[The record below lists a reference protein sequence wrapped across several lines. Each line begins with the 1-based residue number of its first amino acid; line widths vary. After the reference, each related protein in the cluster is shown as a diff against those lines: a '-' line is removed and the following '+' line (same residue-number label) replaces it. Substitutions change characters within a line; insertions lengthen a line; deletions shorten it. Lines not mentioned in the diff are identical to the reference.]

1 MMTQTLALLV
11 DAYRELCAKKLFW
24 ITMGLSGLVVLAF
37 AMVGINEQGI
47 TFLWFQLPAEAFGAR
62 MTSETLPP
70 GLLYR
75 FMFSSLAVPIWL
87 SWVAVI
93 LGLISTAGMIPD
105 LIQGGTIE
113 AILSRPIGRV
123 RLLLTKF
130 VGGLLFMALQ
140 VGVFSTLVFI
150 VIGVRGGSWAPEVF
164 LAVPIVVAMFSYLFA
179 VCVLLGLVT
188 RSTIAALLLT
198 LLFWMTVFVVNTGD
212 NIAISMHE
220 QIKADRRIQSDR
232 LERMERN
239 ASLAILEE
247 RNASRAEQGL
257 EPLARYE
264 PTVDELFAKDPRIPS
279 RRDEVEQSESSE
291 RLAGKWRQGVY
302 LGKMVF
308 PKTQETIGLLERWT
322 VDREALAQMGGPPT
336 DNDDDSLARQQGQRA
351 TVEAIHSRPLWWV
364 LGTSLAFEALVLGI
378 AVIIFKRRDF

>member
-1 MMTQTLALLV
+1 MITQTLALLV

-47 TFLWFQLPAEAFGAR
+47 TLLWFQLPAEAFGAR

-93 LGLISTAGMIPD
+93 LGLVSTAGMIPD

-113 AILSRPIGRV
+113 AVLSRPIGRV

-140 VGVFSTLVFI
+140 VGVFSLLVFI
-150 VIGVRGGSWAPEVF
+150 VIGLRGGSWAPEVF

-179 VCVLLGLVT
+179 VCVLLGLLT
-188 RSTIAALLLT
+188 RSTVAALLLT
-198 LLFWMTVFVVNTGD
+198 MLFWMVVFVVNTGD
-212 NIAISMHE
+212 NIAVSMHE
-220 QIKADRRIQSDR
+220 QIKADLRLQQSR

-239 ASLAILEE
+239 ATQAILAE
-247 RNASRAEQGL
+247 RNEQRAEQGL
-257 EPLARYE
+257 EPLAEIR
-264 PTVDELFAKDPRIPS
+264 PTDDDLIARDPRIPS
-279 RRDEVEQSESSE
+279 RRDNIRSTQSSE
-291 RLAGKWRQGVY
+291 RLASRWRQGIY
-302 LGKMVF
+302 IGKSVF
-308 PKTQETIGLLERWT
+308 PKTQETIGLLARWT
-322 VDREALAQMGGPPT
+322 VDREALAQLGGMPE
-336 DNDDDSLARQQGQRA
+336 DNDEMLAQRQGQQA
-351 TVEAIHSRPLWWV
+351 TAEALHARSLWWV
-364 LGTSLAFEALVLGI
+364 LGTSFVFMAVVLGVS
-378 AVIIFKRRDF
+378 AVIFQRRDF

>member
-37 AMVGINEQGI
+37 AMVGINERGI
-47 TFLWFQLPAEAFGAR
+47 TFLWFQLPAEFNGTR

-87 SWVAVI
+87 SWVAVV

-113 AILSRPIGRV
+113 AVLSRPIGRV

-164 LAVPIVVAMFSYLFA
+164 LAVPVVVAMFSYLFA

-198 LLFWMTVFVVNTGD
+198 LLFWMAVFVVNTGD
-212 NIAISMHE
+212 NITISMHE
-220 QIKADRRIQSDR
+220 KIKADRQIQSDR
-232 LERMERN
+232 LERLERN

-247 RNASRAEQGL
+247 RNAQRAEEGQ

-264 PTVDELFAKDPRIPS
+264 PTDDELFAKDPRIPS
-279 RRDEVEQSESSE
+279 RRDEVERTRTSE

-322 VDREALAQMGGPPT
+322 VDREALAGLGGPPT
-336 DNDDDSLARQQGQRA
+336 DGDDDGLARQQGQRA

-378 AVIIFKRRDF
+378 AVVIFKRRDF

>member
-1 MMTQTLALLV
+1 MITQTLALLV

-47 TFLWFQLPAEAFGAR
+47 TLLWFQLPAEAFGAR

-93 LGLISTAGMIPD
+93 LGLVSTAGMIPD

-113 AILSRPIGRV
+113 AVLSRPIGRV

-140 VGVFSTLVFI
+140 VGVFSALVFI
-150 VIGVRGGSWAPEVF
+150 VIGLRGGSWAPEVF

-179 VCVLLGLVT
+179 VCVLLGLLT
-188 RSTIAALLLT
+188 RSTVAALLLT
-198 LLFWMTVFVVNTGD
+198 MLFWMVVFVVNTGD
-212 NIAISMHE
+212 NIAVSMHE
-220 QIKADRRIQSDR
+220 QIKADLRLQQSR

-239 ASLAILEE
+239 ATQAILAE
-247 RNASRAEQGL
+247 RNEQRAEQGL
-257 EPLARYE
+257 EPLAEIR
-264 PTVDELFAKDPRIPS
+264 PTDDDLIARDPRIPS
-279 RRDEVEQSESSE
+279 RRDTIRSAQSSE
-291 RLAGKWRQGVY
+291 RLASRWRQGIY
-302 LGKMVF
+302 IGKSVF

-322 VDREALAQMGGPPT
+322 VDREALAQLGIMPE
-336 DNDDDSLARQQGQRA
+336 DDDKMLAQRQGQQA
-351 TVEAIHSRPLWWV
+351 TAEALHARSLWWV
-364 LGTSLAFEALVLGI
+364 LGTSFVFMAVVLGVS
-378 AVIIFKRRDF
+378 AVIFQRRDF

>member
-1 MMTQTLALLV
+1 MITQTLALLV

-47 TFLWFQLPAEAFGAR
+47 TLLWFQLPAEAFGAR

-93 LGLISTAGMIPD
+93 LGLVSTAGMIPD

-113 AILSRPIGRV
+113 AVLSRPIGRV

-140 VGVFSTLVFI
+140 VGVFSALVFI
-150 VIGVRGGSWAPEVF
+150 VIGLRGGSWAPEVF

-179 VCVLLGLVT
+179 VCVLLGLLT
-188 RSTIAALLLT
+188 RSTVAALLLT
-198 LLFWMTVFVVNTGD
+198 MLFWMVVFVVNTGD
-212 NIAISMHE
+212 NIAVSMHE
-220 QIKADRRIQSDR
+220 QIKADLRLQQSR

-239 ASLAILEE
+239 ATQAILAE
-247 RNASRAEQGL
+247 RNAQRTEAGQ
-257 EPLARYE
+257 EPLESYS
-264 PTVDELFAKDPRIPS
+264 PTDDELIARDPRIPS
-279 RRDEVEQSESSE
+279 RRDTIRSTQSSE
-291 RLAGKWRQGVY
+291 RLASRWRQGIY
-302 LGKMVF
+302 IGKSVF
-308 PKTQETIGLLERWT
+308 PKTQETIGLLARWT
-322 VDREALAQMGGPPT
+322 VDREALAQLGVMPE
-336 DNDDDSLARQQGQRA
+336 DDDKMLAQRQGQQA
-351 TVEAIHSRPLWWV
+351 TAQALEARSLWWV
-364 LGTSLAFEALVLGI
+364 LGTSFVFMALVLGVS
-378 AVIIFKRRDF
+378 AVIFQRRDF

>member
-1 MMTQTLALLV
+1 MITQTLALLV

-47 TFLWFQLPAEAFGAR
+47 TLLWFQLPAEAFGAR

-93 LGLISTAGMIPD
+93 LGLVSTAGMIPD

-113 AILSRPIGRV
+113 AVLSRPIGRV

-140 VGVFSTLVFI
+140 VGVFSLLVFF
-150 VIGVRGGSWAPEVF
+150 VIGLRGGSWAPEVF

-179 VCVLLGLVT
+179 VCVLLGLLT
-188 RSTIAALLLT
+188 RSTVAALLLT
-198 LLFWMTVFVVNTGD
+198 MLFWMVVFVVNTGD
-212 NIAISMHE
+212 NIAVSMHE
-220 QIKADRRIQSDR
+220 QIKADLRLQQSR

-239 ASLAILEE
+239 ATQAILAE
-247 RNASRAEQGL
+247 RNEQRAEQGL
-257 EPLARYE
+257 EPLAEIR
-264 PTVDELFAKDPRIPS
+264 PTDDDLIARDPRIPS
-279 RRDEVEQSESSE
+279 RRDTIRSTQSSE
-291 RLAGKWRQGVY
+291 RLASRWRQGIY
-302 LGKMVF
+302 IGKSVF
-308 PKTQETIGLLERWT
+308 PKTQETIGLLARWT
-322 VDREALAQMGGPPT
+322 VDREALAQLGVMPE
-336 DNDDDSLARQQGQRA
+336 DDDKMLAQRQGQQA
-351 TVEAIHSRPLWWV
+351 TAQALEARSLWWV
-364 LGTSLAFEALVLGI
+364 LGTSFVFMALVLGVS
-378 AVIIFKRRDF
+378 AVIFKRRDF